1 MKKIILKLLCLTA
14 AVIIFTS
21 CGPKIYIS
29 TSAYRQLETEVIKND
44 LDGHLTLKV
53 YGNGINEDDAIDQ
66 AMRNAVNEVTFKG
79 IVNGNGTRNVPPIFS
94 NPNVKLDNQNYF
106 DDFFLR
112 DYRKYVQVV
121 QKVKKMKGFGSSER
135 VNLGVILEVDMNR
148 LRRHYQN
155 DGLLK

>member
-1 MKKIILKLLCLTA
+1 MNKMIFKFLCLTA
-14 AVIIFTS
+14 AGIMFTA
-21 CGPKIYIS
+21 CGPKIYTS
-29 TSAYRQLETEVIKND
+29 TSAYRQLETEVVKND
-44 LDGHLTLKV
+44 LDGHVTLKV

-79 IVNGNGTRNVPPIFS
+79 IVNGNGTKNVAAIFR
-94 NPNVKLDNQNYF
+94 NPNVRLDHQNYF

-121 QKVKKMKGFGSSER
+121 QKVKDMKGFGSSER
-135 VNLGVILEVDMNR
+135 VNIGVILEVDMNR
-148 LRRHYQN
+148 LRRHFQS